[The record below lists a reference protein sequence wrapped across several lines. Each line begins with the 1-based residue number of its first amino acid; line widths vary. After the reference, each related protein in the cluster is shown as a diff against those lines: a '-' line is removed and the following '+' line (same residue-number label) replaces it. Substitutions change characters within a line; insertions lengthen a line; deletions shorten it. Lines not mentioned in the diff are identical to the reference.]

1 MNRGAVRSCPIW
13 GPCLGFGA
21 LIVVSLVGGMLDSQE
36 ARKETLV
43 FGMAQMCAWL
53 GGGSA
58 VAFVLWRAR
67 KREERVP
74 LLDGSTMEDPDICMH
89 CVAGVVLGVLF
100 VGATLVTYS
109 VDAYLPASKI

>member
-1 MNRGAVRSCPIW
+1 M
-13 GPCLGFGA
+13 
-21 LIVVSLVGGMLDSQE
+21 SLAGGTLDSQD

-58 VAFVLWRAR
+58 VACVLWRAR

-74 LLDGSTMEDPDICMH
+74 LLDGSTVEDPDICMH
-89 CVAGVVLGVLF
+89 CVAGVALGLLF
-100 VGATLVTYS
+100 VGAALVTYC